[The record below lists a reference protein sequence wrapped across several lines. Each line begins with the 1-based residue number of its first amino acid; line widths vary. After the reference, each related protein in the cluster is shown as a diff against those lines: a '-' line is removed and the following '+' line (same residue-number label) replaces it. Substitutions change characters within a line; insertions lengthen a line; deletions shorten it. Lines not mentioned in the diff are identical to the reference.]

1 MILAF
6 IMAIL
11 QSDIVSE
18 HLRDLSEGIDCVE
31 MDRHFNDVLLLSAA
45 EALRMQKTYLKTRF
59 HLCKCLGFGLKWASV
74 CSDSL
79 KFPLPSAL
87 VSVSDAAGLF

>member
-1 MILAF
+1 MEI
-6 IMAIL
+6 
-11 QSDIVSE
+11 
-18 HLRDLSEGIDCVE
+18 EGIDCVE
-31 MDRHFNDVLLLSAA
+31 MNRHFNDVLLLSAA

-79 KFPLPSAL
+79 KFPLTSAL
-87 VSVSDAAGLF
+87 VSVPDAAGLFSCSEWSA